1 MAVEKTY
8 PYVYAY
14 KYSDVLLN
22 RYKVSIG
29 DFNKEN
35 NPLDE
40 YYKNFIV
47 LAYND
52 LISDDISEE
61 RLNSELGKALT
72 CLYAE
77 ALMNKTDIANNS
89 TITLLKNKLSI
100 LTKGDIVDV

>member
-1 MAVEKTY
+1 MAVEKIY
-8 PYVYAY
+8 PVSYAY
-14 KYSDVLLN
+14 VYSDVLLN
-22 RYKVSIG
+22 KYKLSIG

-40 YYKNFIV
+40 YYKTWISRAF
-47 LAYND
+47 AD
-52 LISDDISEE
+52 LIEDDISAE
-61 RLNSELGKALT
+61 RLNSELGHSLI

-100 LTKGDIVDV
+100 LTKGDAVNV